1 MQCVPQ
7 LSEIAAAKWLCPGRW
22 LYCIQMN
29 SKGGTSMPLRR
40 IESCVIMA
48 PSSVAMKIMVVF
60 WGGIWESL
68 KFMFGHGSY

>member
-1 MQCVPQ
+1 
-7 LSEIAAAKWLCPGRW
+7 
-22 LYCIQMN
+22 MN